1 MKTIIPA
8 VIACTLSYACQANAN
23 TQNTSLLVVLKQSQ
37 QQKTLSLAEQSQQLL
52 QQTKASGINL
62 KLAKSHK
69 ATKHILP
76 NRLLTLEVPKSQS
89 KQALAMLNSDPT
101 VAYAEPNYQVSIDE
115 YTGQYKAQ
123 YTENA
128 SEWTSSAQINFAH
141 PNDPSFNKLWGLHNT
156 GQTRGRED
164 ADIDAPEAWT
174 ITTGSKNIVVGVIDT
189 GIDYTHED
197 LIDNMWVNPNE
208 IPGDNIDNDN
218 NGYVDDIYGINAID
232 DTGDPMDDHSHGTH
246 VAGTIGAASDNNIGI
261 TGVNH
266 HTSMIG
272 CKFLAAS
279 GSGAIGNAIKCLDYY
294 IDLKLSGTDIRLT
307 NNSWGGGSYSQA
319 MEDALIRAHQAG
331 LLFVSSAGNAGSN
344 NDNGAH
350 YPSSYQVDSV
360 LAVASTTHVDGLSSF
375 SNYGKE
381 TVDLGAPGSDI
392 YSTMPNNGYA
402 SKSGTSM
409 ASPHAAGAAA
419 LLLASNPGLTHMEVK
434 SLLMSTGDPLSRLEN
449 NTVSG
454 KRINLANAV
463 NAAALPT
470 WYLTADSNSQT
481 IKQGESAELTF
492 TATTIN
498 QWQGDIALSIEG
510 QIEGQLNAS
519 FSVNPLPANQSTT
532 ITINSNEQTPVGTHQ
547 LELIATADG
556 TTRTQLIEIN
566 VEHANQVIKTY
577 QNNQSYDIPDSDST
591 GITSEVFVA
600 DNFELLS
607 AVVEVDISHTWRGD
621 LEVSLVHPDGQTT
634 PLHQRSGGSAN
645 NLRKSYD
652 ISNLAGS
659 SQGTWG
665 LLVKDLS
672 SRDVGTLNNWS
683 LALTGTTV
691 DIPVTLPTA
700 KFFTSVEG
708 TQVTFTDASTDIGD
722 DIISWAWD
730 FGDGNTSNEQNPTH
744 DYQQAGLYSVSL
756 TVTDSQGNSDTKTSD
771 NTIGGF
777 VLSLVTQTQLDNG
790 DVKVDF
796 NFDGSDAIFLSLYRD
811 GRYQTSVFN
820 IGQATDTIE
829 NPRQGSYVYKLC
841 DSDGCSNDVTVV
853 IE

>member
-8 VIACTLSYACQANAN
+8 VIACTLACQANAN
-23 TQNTSLLVVLKQSQ
+23 TKNTSLLVVLKENQ
-37 QQKTLSLAEQSQQLL
+37 QQTTLSLAEQSQQLL
-52 QQTKASGINL
+52 QQTKAIGINL

-69 ATKHILP
+69 ATRHILP
-76 NRLLTLEVPKSQS
+76 NRLLTLEVPQAQS
-89 KQALAMLNSDPT
+89 SQALVALNSDPA
-101 VAYAEPNYQVSIDE
+101 VAYAEPNYQVTIDE
-115 YTGQYKAQ
+115 YTGQHAEKYTGNSRKIDPQ
-123 YTENA
+123 Y
-128 SEWTSSAQINFAH
+128 QVNFAH
-141 PNDPSFNKLWGLHNT
+141 PNDPSFRKLWGLHNT

-218 NGYVDDIYGINAID
+218 NGYVDDIHGINAID

-279 GSGAIGNAIKCLDYY
+279 GSGSIGNAIKCLDYY
-294 IDLKLSGTDIRLT
+294 IGLKLSGTDIRLT

-375 SNYGKE
+375 SNYGKT

-434 SLLMSTGDPLSRLEN
+434 SLLMSTGDTLSQLEN
-449 NTVSG
+449 STVSG

-463 NAAALPT
+463 NVAALPT
-470 WYLTADSNSQT
+470 WYLSADSNSQT
-481 IKQGESAELTF
+481 IKQGETAELVF

-510 QIEGQLNAS
+510 QSIEGQLSAA

-532 ITINSNEQTPVGTHQ
+532 ITISSDEQTPVGIHQ
-547 LELIATADG
+547 LELIASTEN
-556 TTRTQLIEIN
+556 TTRTQLIEIT
-566 VEHANQVIKTY
+566 VEHANQVTKTY

-600 DNFELLS
+600 DNFEVLS

-621 LEVSLVHPDGQTT
+621 LEVSLMHPDGQIAA
-634 PLHQRSGGSAN
+634 LHERSGGSAD
-645 NLRKSYD
+645 NLRKSYNID
-652 ISNLAGS
+652 NLSGN

-672 SRDVGTLNNWS
+672 SRDVGIINNWS
-683 LALTGTTV
+683 LTLTGTLA

-700 KFFTSVEG
+700 KFFTSVDG

-722 DIISWAWD
+722 DIISWSWD
-730 FGDGNTSNEQNPTH
+730 FGDGNTSFEQSPTH

-756 TVTDSQGNSDTKTSD
+756 TVTDSQGNSNTTTSEI
-771 NTIGGF
+771 TIGGF
-777 VLSLVTQTQLDNG
+777 VLGLVTQTTLDNG

-829 NPRQGSYVYKLC
+829 NPRQNSYVYKLC
-841 DSDGCSNDVTVV
+841 DSDGCSNDLTVV